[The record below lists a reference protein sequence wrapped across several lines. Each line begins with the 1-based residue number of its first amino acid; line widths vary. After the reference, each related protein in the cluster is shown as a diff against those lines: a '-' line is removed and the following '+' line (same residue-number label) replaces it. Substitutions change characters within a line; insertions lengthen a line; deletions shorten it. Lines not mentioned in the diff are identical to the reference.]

1 MEEGYCMS
9 ELVDRAQ
16 ELGSEDKIMDYAS
29 EAVNTFRT
37 QENWNPSSHRSYD
50 HITDGIQG
58 VLTDLAENDAQYGHQ
73 AIFSYNNLNDNTR
86 AALNLQFPDVQNDE
100 MLTGSLSYS
109 VNSIVAGLR
118 DEISRINRTAA
129 KEAIPEDSSY
139 LSQIPE
145 EVDDEEIVGS
155 DIVKISVPAFGL
167 DTEDLSEDLESLSRT
182 IDRLDHFYDE
192 EIESVLKTSARDFL
206 SDGTKNP
213 PEDGFSQ
220 DRDGWTF

>member
-1 MEEGYCMS
+1 MS

-16 ELGSEDKIMDYAS
+16 ELESEDKIMDYAS
-29 EAVNTFRT
+29 EAVNTFRAA
-37 QENWNPSSHRSYD
+37 ENWNPSSHKRYG

-58 VLTDLAENDAQYGHQ
+58 ILTDLAESDAQYGHQ
-73 AIFSYNNLNDNTR
+73 VIFSYNNLNDNTR
-86 AALNLQFPDVQNDE
+86 AALNLQVPDVQNDE

-167 DTEDLSEDLESLSRT
+167 DTEDLSEDLESLGRT

-206 SDGTKNP
+206 SDGTKSP
-213 PEDGFSQ
+213 TADGFSQ